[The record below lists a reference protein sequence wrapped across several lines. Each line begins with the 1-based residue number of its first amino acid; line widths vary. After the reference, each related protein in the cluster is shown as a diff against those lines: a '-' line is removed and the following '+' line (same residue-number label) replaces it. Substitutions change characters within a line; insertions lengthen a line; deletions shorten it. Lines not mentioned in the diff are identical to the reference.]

1 MTGRVRTWVMLLAL
15 GGLVAAG
22 TSTYVHFQLV
32 MDPGYSS
39 FCDIN
44 SSISCTQVYE
54 SSYGS
59 VGGVPV
65 ALGGVVWFVGVL
77 LLAMADAKGPRES
90 RQNVG
95 GYLIVWSTVGLAV
108 AMYMAYASFLVL
120 QTFCVLCGA
129 VYLAVIG
136 IFLLSETGS
145 ATAFRRLPAALVR
158 DLGRLAR
165 RPVGLGMTVV
175 FLVGGVAS
183 AVWFP
188 RPQPIAVALPDLPA
202 VSTDQRTEF
211 DRWWADQPRVELPV
225 TMEDAAVVVVKFN
238 DYQCPACAQTFL
250 LYEGIFAKYASSH
263 PGAVRLVTMDYPL
276 DPKCNDQ
283 SQNGPHDS
291 ACEAAVAVRLAR
303 QVGEA
308 EAERMQRWLY
318 ANQEGMTATAIKAA
332 MIDITGIED
341 FDARYAETVQAV
353 KADIAVGA
361 RIPVEATPTFVING
375 VLLKGG
381 LSPEFFDRAIAHELG
396 R

>member
-1 MTGRVRTWVMLLAL
+1 MWVMLLAL

-22 TSTYVHFQLV
+22 TSTYVHFRLV

-77 LLAMADAKGPRES
+77 LLAMADAKGPRKS

-145 ATAFRRLPAALVR
+145 ATAFRRLPAAFVQ

-165 RPVGLGMTVV
+165 RPVGLSMTVV

-183 AVWFP
+183 AV
-188 RPQPIAVALPDLPA
+188 PA
-202 VSTDQRTEF
+202 ATTDQRTEF
-211 DRWWADQPRVELPV
+211 DRWWADQPRIELPV
-225 TMEDAAVVVVKFN
+225 TTEEAAVVVVKFN
-238 DYQCPACAQTFL
+238 DYQCPACGRTFL

-318 ANQEGMTATAIKAA
+318 ANQEGMTPAAIKAA
-332 MIDITGIED
+332 ASDIAGIED

-361 RIPVEATPTFVING
+361 TIPVEATPTFVING

-381 LSPEFFDRAIAHELG
+381 LSPEFFDRAIAHELE

>member
-22 TSTYVHFQLV
+22 ISTYVHFQLL

-54 SSYGS
+54 SRYGS

-77 LLAMADAKGPRES
+77 LLAMADTRAPRES
-90 RQNVG
+90 WQNVG
-95 GYLIVWSTVGLAV
+95 GYLIVWSTLGLAV
-108 AMYMAYASFLVL
+108 AMYMAYASFILL

-136 IFLLSETGS
+136 IFLLSETGL
-145 ATAFRRLPAALVR
+145 ATPISRLPAALVQ

-165 RPVGLGMTVV
+165 RPVGLGMAVV
-175 FLVGGVAS
+175 FLVGAVAS
-183 AVWFP
+183 AVFFP
-188 RPQPIAVALPDLPA
+188 RPQSITEALPDLPA
-202 VSTDQRTEF
+202 ATADQRTEF
-211 DRWWADQPRVELPV
+211 DRWWADQPRVEQPV
-225 TMEDAAVVVVKFN
+225 TTEDAAVVVVKFN

-250 LYEGIFAKYASSH
+250 LYEGIFAKYESSH

-276 DPKCNDQ
+276 DPACNDQ

-318 ANQEGMTATAIKAA
+318 DNQEGMTPEAVRAA
-332 MIDITGIED
+332 ALDLAGIED
-341 FDARYAETVQAV
+341 FDKRYAETVEAV
-353 KADIAVGA
+353 QADIAVGVT
-361 RIPVEATPTFVING
+361 IPVEATPTFVING

-381 LSPEFFDRAIAHELG
+381 LTPEFFDRAIAYELE

>member
-22 TSTYVHFQLV
+22 TSTYVHFRLV

-77 LLAMADAKGPRES
+77 LLAMADAKGPREL
-90 RQNVG
+90 RQHVG

-145 ATAFRRLPAALVR
+145 ATAFRRLPAAFVQ

-165 RPVGLGMTVV
+165 RPVGLSMTVV

-188 RPQPIAVALPDLPA
+188 RPQPIAVALPDLRPLPPTSGQS
-202 VSTDQRTEF
+202 ST
-211 DRWWADQPRVELPV
+211 A
-225 TMEDAAVVVVKFN
+225 
-238 DYQCPACAQTFL
+238 
-250 LYEGIFAKYASSH
+250 
-263 PGAVRLVTMDYPL
+263 
-276 DPKCNDQ
+276 
-283 SQNGPHDS
+283 
-291 ACEAAVAVRLAR
+291 
-303 QVGEA
+303 
-308 EAERMQRWLY
+308 
-318 ANQEGMTATAIKAA
+318 
-332 MIDITGIED
+332 
-341 FDARYAETVQAV
+341 
-353 KADIAVGA
+353 
-361 RIPVEATPTFVING
+361 
-375 VLLKGG
+375 GG
-381 LSPEFFDRAIAHELG
+381 LTSRG
-396 R
+396 SSCR